1 LATVSPDGQPHVVP
15 VAFRYNPDQDTIDIG
30 GHGFAQRKKYRDVQH
45 NPRVAFVVDDLASV
59 SPWRPRMLEI
69 RGQAEVLPDGG
80 KTIQPGFDPE
90 MFRIR
95 PRRIVAFGVDGP
107 EQRSARSV

>member
-1 LATVSPDGQPHVVP
+1 
-15 VAFRYNPDQDTIDIG
+15 
-30 GHGFAQRKKYRDVQH
+30 
-45 NPRVAFVVDDLASV
+45 
-59 SPWRPRMLEI
+59 MLEI
-69 RGQAEVLPDGG
+69 RGPADVLPDGG